1 MDPEAVTK
9 ALNNCLAVNVTTH
22 IQQGPKLIGVRVW
35 IPRDAREIMHNID
48 NLLLRA
54 PDGHLFPLKRVA
66 TLLPLS
72 GQPEIMRDDLKR
84 MIAVTARISGRDLGS
99 PVGDVERAVD
109 RSSVVRHDV

>member
-1 MDPEAVTK
+1 PQADTIAR
-9 ALNNCLAVNVTTH
+9 NNFLAANASTH
-22 IQQGPKLIGVRVW
+22 VQPGPKLIGVRVW
-35 IPRDAREIMHNID
+35 IPRDARETMRNID

-84 MIAVTARISGRDLGS
+84 MIAVTARISGADLDS
-99 PVGDVERAVD
+99 TVSDVKTTLAKSGVLTYT
-109 RSSVVRHDV
+109 VL